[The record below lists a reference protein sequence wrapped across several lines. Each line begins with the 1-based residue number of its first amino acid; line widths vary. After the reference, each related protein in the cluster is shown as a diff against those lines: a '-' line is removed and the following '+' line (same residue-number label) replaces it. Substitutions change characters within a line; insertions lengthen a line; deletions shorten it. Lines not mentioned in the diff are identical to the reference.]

1 MVSTNE
7 FKTGLTVTIDNDP
20 WQVVEFQH
28 VKPGKGAAFVRAKM
42 RNLSTGAVVER
53 TFNAGER
60 LPKANIERR
69 IMQYLYESDGSFVF
83 MDNDTYEQ
91 TELTKEQIGNGI
103 NFLKENM
110 DVKVISYQNRIL
122 GVELPNTV
130 ELVVV
135 KTEPGIRGDT
145 ATGGSKPATMDTGYI
160 VKVPLFINEIRGDTA
175 TGGSKPA
182 TMDTGYIVKVPLF
195 INEGDHLLIDT
206 RSGDYIQRA

>member
-1 MVSTNE
+1 MTAGE
-7 FKTGLTVTIDNDP
+7 FRNGVTFEMDG
-20 WQVVEFQH
+20 QVQQVIEFQH

-42 RNLSTGAVVER
+42 RNLATGAVVER

-60 LPKANIERR
+60 LQNATIDRR
-69 IMQYLYESDGSFVF
+69 IMQYLYEGDGTYVF
-83 MDNDTYEQ
+83 MDNETYEQ
-91 TELTKEQIGNGI
+91 TELTKEQIGTGI

-110 DVKVISYQNRIL
+110 DVKIISFEGRIL

-145 ATGGSKPATMDTGYI
+145 ATGGNKPATMDTGY
-160 VKVPLFINEIRGDTA
+160 V
-175 TGGSKPA
+175 
-182 TMDTGYIVKVPLF
+182 VKVPLF